1 MAKLSEKYN
10 DSCIKIFEFLKLLY
24 NDEATYE
31 KVTKLLAVNYDE
43 KMTTAVLLNKYLN
56 TLKVFGIKI
65 KKQNHKFHL
74 LNSPFKIPFD
84 KIDLQSI
91 MLFKNSLNLLSDGK
105 TKNNL
110 EEFLFNLFIRFDEN
124 AKTYIENL
132 DTNSYKDLSFFYTK
146 FEAQIDLCK
155 KYIKERQKVE
165 ITYQEN
171 NKPEVTITGIPVK
184 LKYHRKKICYVIH
197 SQKDGFNTEIPIN
210 KIINMKQSCQTVSH
224 GLSTTVVYR
233 LKGSLAKSYKLKE
246 YEYLERKEDNG
257 NIIIVNKGE
266 DCDILISRLIRY
278 NECCE
283 IISPKFLKEK
293 LIKTLDRM
301 LSNYD
306 D

>member
-31 KVTKLLAVNYDE
+31 KVTQLLAVNYDE

-65 KKQNHKFHL
+65 KKKNHKFHM

-91 MLFKNSLNLLSDGK
+91 MLFKNSLNLLSDEK
-105 TKNNL
+105 TKNKL
-110 EEFLFNLFIRFDEN
+110 EELLSSLFIRFDEN
-124 AKTYIENL
+124 AKTYVESL
-132 DTNSYKDLSFFYTK
+132 DNNSYIDLSFFYSK
-146 FEAQIDLCK
+146 FETQIELCE
-155 KYIKERQKVE
+155 KYIKEGQKVE
-165 ITYQEN
+165 ITYQEK
-171 NKPEVTITGIPVK
+171 NKPEITLIGIPVE
-184 LKYHRKKICYVIH
+184 LKYYRKKICYVIH
-197 SQKDGFNTEIPIN
+197 SQKDGFNTEIPID
-210 KIINMKQSCQTVSH
+210 KIINMKQSCQTVSQ

-246 YEYLERKEDNG
+246 YEYLERSEAG
-257 NIIIVNKGE
+257 GSIIVVNKGE
-266 DCDILISRLIRY
+266 DCDILLSRLIRY

-293 LIKTLDRM
+293 LRQTIDRM
-301 LSNYD
+301 LSYYD
-306 D
+306 N